1 MRGAKINK
9 EGNCMVEQVKCPR
22 CGRRLFDKE
31 RGSKGAIVIKCS
43 HCRKIA
49 KLKLEQTS
57 GKSI

>member
-1 MRGAKINK
+1 
-9 EGNCMVEQVKCPR
+9 MVEQVKCPR

-57 GKSI
+57 GKGA